1 MDQQKQAA
9 VLRIGELSRRVGV
22 SEHVLRAWESRYG
35 LLKPERSEGGYR
47 LYSADDQRRV
57 RRMLAHL
64 GDGLA
69 AAQAARAALRDEE
82 PPRTFDGTS
91 DGSANGSANGSAAQ
105 ASFAQAHAATD
116 ALDPAPQAHLVDSA
130 SALAQALDEL
140 DEQRAQTVLDRLLSD
155 FTMETVLRDVLMPY
169 LHEVGERWA
178 DGEVSVG
185 QEHFAS
191 HVVRGRLE
199 GVARGWG
206 SGPGPLALLACPP
219 GELHDLALLAFGIV
233 LNRRGWRIAYL
244 GVNTPMLDT
253 ISMTSNLRPALIV
266 LAATIPERFA
276 EIVPELRAL
285 VEVAPLFLA
294 GAGATPELAR
304 RLGAGLLNGDPVTAA
319 VELAGATR

>member
-1 MDQQKQAA
+1 MEQQREAA

-35 LLKPERSEGGYR
+35 LLKPERSAGGYR
-47 LYSADDQRRV
+47 LYSADDQSRV

-69 AAQAARAALRDEE
+69 AAQAARAALGDEE
-82 PPRTFDGTS
+82 PTRA
-91 DGSANGSANGSAAQ
+91 ANGIPGNGIAGNGTDATN
-105 ASFAQAHAATD
+105 ATNATNATD
-116 ALDPAPQAHLVDSA
+116 VDDFLPQSHLVFSA
-130 SALAQALDEL
+130 GALAQALDEL
-140 DEQRAQTVLDRLLSD
+140 DEPGAQAVLDRLLSD

-206 SGPGPLALLACPP
+206 SGPGPSALLACPP

-233 LNRRGWRIAYL
+233 LNRRGWRITYL
-244 GVNTPMLDT
+244 GVNTPMPDIIT
-253 ISMTSNLRPALIV
+253 VASDIRPALVV
-266 LAATIPERFA
+266 LAATTPERFS

-285 VEVAPLFLA
+285 VEAAPVFLA
-294 GAGATPELAR
+294 GAGASPELAGQ
-304 RLGAGLLNGDPVTAA
+304 LGASLLHGDPVSAA
-319 VELAGATR
+319 VGLAGAPR